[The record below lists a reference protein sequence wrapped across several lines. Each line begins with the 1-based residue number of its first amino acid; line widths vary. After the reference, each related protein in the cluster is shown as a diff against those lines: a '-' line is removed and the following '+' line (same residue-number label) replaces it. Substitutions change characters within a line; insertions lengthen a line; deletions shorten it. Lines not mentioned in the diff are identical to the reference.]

1 MPVPKELYRQS
12 NVTLMVLCLL
22 YTACYVIHGTVSGMP
37 EVSRLEPGLWFSWQP
52 FVVVLIAVA
61 AVFEMRE
68 PRDETAAKYHS
79 TTIFSA
85 RRRASISAYTVW
97 GRTFG
102 ALSLVAVDLTYLAIK
117 GVHCLSLDCVA
128 TPAAQCCA
136 EGTLFGV
143 ALAAVAVQVLLGV
156 TILYLCVRLPLLP
169 SFYLH
174 DPLDAD
180 IDDDEKNGYTSSSD
194 KARGSV
200 MTSAKASNSSL
211 FDPDQMMRSIG

>member
-22 YTACYVIHGTVSGMP
+22 YTACYVIHGTVAGMP

-52 FVVVLIAVA
+52 FVVVLIAIA

-97 GRTFG
+97 GRSFG
-102 ALSLVAVDLTYLAIK
+102 ALALVAVDITYLVIK

-143 ALAAVAVQVLLGV
+143 ALAAVVMQILLGV

-169 SFYLH
+169 SFYLY

-180 IDDDEKNGYTSSSD
+180 IDDENNGCTSSD

-200 MTSAKASNSSL
+200 MTSAKASNSNI
-211 FDPDQMMRSIG
+211 FDSDQMMRSIG